1 MNIKCN
7 KTKPQ
12 IPNSLFMFL
21 FRPIHVLYDIKMSV
35 DVCNIGPSIHIAATA
50 KETNYLNVN

>member
-12 IPNSLFMFL
+12 IPNPLVMFL
-21 FRPIHVLYDIKMSV
+21 FIHVLYDIKMSV